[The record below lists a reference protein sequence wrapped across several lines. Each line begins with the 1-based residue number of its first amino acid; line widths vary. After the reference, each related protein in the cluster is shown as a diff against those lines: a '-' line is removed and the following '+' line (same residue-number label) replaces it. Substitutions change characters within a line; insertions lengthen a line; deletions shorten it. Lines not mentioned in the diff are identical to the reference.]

1 MPHGVHPSVKGVEP
15 TGLNSP
21 FDRGGLHAGGEQL
34 PATHHAVLTPGKCGD
49 HRVRAKVSVFG
60 ADSAPNSET
69 LVHGADLRA
78 TNATEHPP
86 SMQI

>member
-1 MPHGVHPSVKGVEP
+1 MEP
-15 TGLNSP
+15 AGLNSP
-21 FDRGGLHAGGEQL
+21 LDRGGLNTGGEQL
-34 PATHHAVLTPGKCGD
+34 RATHHAVLAPGKGGD

-86 SMQI
+86 SMPI